1 MRTEFKRSNSVAG
14 MSIGGGKKEN
24 FFFCLLEFFEKENR
38 WFLTSL
44 KDVKEEEAESR
55 DDVIADWVEKSSLEH
70 LMVDFPLT
78 KPACETCD
86 LECPGIIKCHH
97 PVVVEVR
104 GLMKD
109 LIEEDKRLK
118 LENPKK
124 YEQER
129 NEDDEVQYTKSV
141 LAKET
146 TDHILS
152 KSFKRKLKK
161 GYIPYWNR
169 PVDFWIWENYYDQLL
184 KTFDISYDSFGNV
197 SIMLLYKFHYLVRHL
212 PQDLKIFESHTA
224 VILLE
229 LYRSKIVSKKD
240 LLELQDINL
249 NTLARVKVAKQIE
262 KSLGIFIYEKDLE
275 LISKKPKA
283 FDSFLLAVAGHRMI
297 QGRKREIPV
306 FGTRDNSR
314 FTVPDFS

>member
-1 MRTEFKRSNSVAG
+1 

-24 FFFCLLEFFEKENR
+24 FFFCLLEFFEEKNR

-55 DDVIADWVEKSSLEH
+55 DDVIADWVTNSNLEH
-70 LMVDFPLT
+70 LFVDFPLT
-78 KPACETCD
+78 KPACETCE
-86 LECPGIIKCHH
+86 LVCPGVVNCHH
-97 PVVVEVR
+97 PVVVNVR
-104 GLMKD
+104 TLMQD
-109 LIEEDKRLK
+109 LLDEDKRLK
-118 LENPKK
+118 SENPKK

-161 GYIPYWNR
+161 GYVPYWNR
-169 PVDFWIWENYYDQLL
+169 PIDFWVWENYYDQLL

-197 SIMLLYKFHYLVRHL
+197 SVMLLYKFQYLLKHL
-212 PQDLKIFESHTA
+212 PRELKIFESQTTI
-224 VILLE
+224 ILLE
-229 LYRSKIVSKKD
+229 LYRANIITKKD
-240 LLELQDINL
+240 LLEIQDINL
-249 NTLARVKVAKQIE
+249 NTLARVKIAKKIE
-262 KSLGIFIYEKDLE
+262 KKLGIFIYEKDLE
-275 LISKKPKA
+275 LISKKSKA

-297 QGRKREIPV
+297 SGKNRVIPD
-306 FGTRDNSR
+306 FANTDQSR